1 MVLVDLII
9 LLLVIAGI
17 ADIYERVARAIKAHR
32 QLKAEA
38 VGASKNASLSA
49 NASNSKELD
58 ELKERVQLLEEKL
71 KAHRHA
77 PRRRTAGE

>member
-32 QLKAEA
+32 QLKESS
-38 VGASKNASLSA
+38 SKDSSSK
-49 NASNSKELD
+49 SNSAELD
-58 ELKERVQLLEEKL
+58 ALKERLQLLEEKL
-71 KAHRHA
+71 QAHKHA